1 MTSNSTPKSTAVKPQ
16 YHHFIPRFIL
26 RNYANLTAPAPAPN
40 SVPRSRARRGGGR
53 RGRGYHQQQ
62 QNTRDGMLKLLN
74 LQTMEL
80 EEQPLSKAFG
90 LRDMYRDFDRSNPD
104 QHRIEQKL
112 SALESKAGT
121 ILANAQ
127 KAFTSGKDSVQMLR
141 GERDTLRKFLFIMMY
156 RNKMFYGR
164 YNHQSADDYKA
175 DDRVKMLAYMKEKGF
190 EKPIDVWFA
199 NLEAILD
206 LHMDAEQNWAMK
218 IMEKAYPDDA
228 AWFFKNMQ
236 MYFMTFCTPKDPK
249 DEFLLTENVYGI
261 FEGCS
266 TDEGW
271 TDHHLFAPVSS
282 RLMIVLR
289 SNILPSGFEDD
300 SEESRKRMLA
310 DIVALYG
317 PAHGKSML
325 EDLPV
330 ERATN
335 NYSKIVNRK
344 PVLLPTKIRREN
356 HKFYFRFFG
365 VDTSHVQ
372 KINIVMIEEAFNTSI
387 MLYKEPE
394 GFKRA
399 LEAYL
404 LTDLPG
410 FKRLA
415 DISNHGSLNYNPN
428 SEEITIKKERVA
440 YIKGLEKIA
449 RELGSTAKIQHC
461 TFPRTMLPPEMR
473 DSIRMH
479 QRIEKLGGSEETLM
493 KDLNQAYLVMRM
505 ASIIDIAIRRQSPE
519 YQKEVRGLRRDF
531 FCSLPLRTVWYFLKH
546 SPMRKRG
553 DGDISKGLAQGP
565 EDVIVDSLQAFHL
578 ASAARIMYY
587 ASSVDNYRKHNPD
600 FGLVGRAVELNQDGF
615 VRISQQRQIVFD
627 MSPGSIR
634 DCGILLVE
642 LYAKECYSSISETL
656 ASIDFDP
663 LTKAVLSEE
672 QKVELATRRNVR
684 CQFKTILT
692 SILPQHKLEALET
705 VVFDLVYPSE
715 F

>member
-1 MTSNSTPKSTAVKPQ
+1 MASNSTPNSTRVKSQ

-26 RNYANLTAPAPAPN
+26 RNYADLTAPAPA
-40 SVPRSRARRGGGR
+40 SSAPRSRARRGGGR
-53 RGRGYHQQQ
+53 RSRGQHHQQQ
-62 QNTRDGMLKLLN
+62 QHNTRDGMLKLLN

-80 EEQPLSKAFG
+80 EEQPLSKVFG
-90 LRDMYRDFDRSNPD
+90 LQDMYRDFDRSNPD

-121 ILANAQ
+121 IIANARN
-127 KAFTSGKDSVQMLR
+127 AFTSGKDSVGMIR

-156 RNKMFYGR
+156 RSKKFYRR

-175 DDRVKMLAYMKEKGF
+175 NDRVKMLAYMKEKGF
-190 EKPIDVWFA
+190 KKPIDVWFA

-206 LHMDAEQNWAMK
+206 LQMDAEQKWAMK

-236 MYFMTFCTPKDPK
+236 MYFMSFCTPKDPK

-261 FEGCS
+261 FEGCN
-266 TDEGW
+266 TNEGW

-289 SNILPSGFEDD
+289 SNILPTGIEDND
-300 SEESRKRMLA
+300 EEDRKQMLA
-310 DIVALYG
+310 DLVVRCG

-330 ERATN
+330 ERAMN

-344 PVLLPTKIRREN
+344 PVLLPTKIRPEN

-372 KINIVMIEEAFNTSI
+372 KINIVMIEEAYNTSM
-387 MLYKEPE
+387 MLYREPE

-404 LTDLPG
+404 LTDIPG

-415 DISNHGSLNYNPN
+415 NMSNLDSPDYNPN
-428 SEEITIKKERVA
+428 SEEEATIEKKRVA
-440 YIKGLEKIA
+440 YIEGLEKIA
-449 RELGSTAKIQHC
+449 RELGSTAKAQHY
-461 TFPRTMLPPEMR
+461 TVPRTMLPPEMR
-473 DSIRMH
+473 DLVRMLH
-479 QRIEKLGGSEETLM
+479 RIEKLGGSVETAM
-493 KDLNQAYLVMRM
+493 EDLNQAYLMMRM
-505 ASIIDIAIRRQSPE
+505 ADGIDIAIRRQSPE
-519 YQKEVRGLRRDF
+519 YQKEVRGHRRDF
-531 FCSLPLRTVWYFLKH
+531 FCSLPLRTVWYFLKR
-546 SPMRKRG
+546 SPMRERG
-553 DGDISKGLAQGP
+553 DRNISKKGPAPGP
-565 EDVIVDSLQAFHL
+565 EDVIVDSLQVFHP

-587 ASSVDNYRKHNPD
+587 ASSVDNYRKQNPD

-615 VRISQQRQIVFD
+615 VRIGQQRQIVFD
-627 MSPGSIR
+627 MSPAP
-634 DCGILLVE
+634 GIALVE
-642 LYAKECYSSISETL
+642 LYAKEFYSSISEAL

-663 LTKAVLSEE
+663 LTKAALSEE
-672 QKVELATRRNVR
+672 QRVELATRREVR
-684 CQFKTILT
+684 SQFKTMLAGV
-692 SILPQHKLEALET
+692 LPLRELEALET
-705 VVFDLVYPSE
+705 VMFDLVYPSE